1 VRLNTAETASEHF
14 ICGVLIRQ
22 KFKYHQVRRL

>member
-1 VRLNTAETASEHF
+1 VRINTAETASELF

-22 KFKYHQVRRL
+22 KSKYLQVRKM